1 MKIFS
6 TKKELHFLHVTLGSN
21 GAMTLSADLFP
32 NSKPDPFEDW
42 FKLVDVSHI
51 AGHMMTKR
59 FAANILAN
67 RIASQTRRAAGN
79 ILFVPDHDT
88 ELWFQHTPGPQFRYI
103 IDYDLKPNELRCTFW
118 KQHLGQNGQAVAVDG
133 GVQFSPTGFSAV
145 PNYKDYFAR
154 CFL

>member
-6 TKKELHFLHVTLGSN
+6 TQKELHFLHCTVDQTGL
-21 GAMTLSADLFP
+21 MTLSADLFP
-32 NSKPDPFEDW
+32 NSHPEPFEDW
-42 FKLVDVSHI
+42 FTTVDVSHI
-51 AGHMMTKR
+51 RGQTFSKR

-67 RIASQTRRAAGN
+67 RIASATRRAAGN

-88 ELWFQHTPGPQFRYI
+88 QVWFQHTPGPQFQYVI
-103 IDYDLKPNELRCTFW
+103 NYDLKPNELRCTFW
-118 KQHLGQNGQAVAVDG
+118 KQHLGRNGNPVAVDG
-133 GVQFSPTGFSAV
+133 GVQFSPTGFSAQ